1 MQNLSQIGEP
11 ACPTSFSVCNWTTSL
26 NRVFMN
32 TLSRPNASEKSA
44 VGLVLSVIL
53 GLNTG
58 LKDLCHFNSNKS
70 DVHDT
75 RINYNLV

>member
-53 GLNTG
+53 ELNTG